1 MIGVPHSEGESLS
14 EGEKKRLGRRGHPQN
29 GDIGG
34 SVAGREHSEDH
45 LVTSQIFRYT
55 RRETVLVSH
64 PWQLVSRVRIPQL
77 TSLTFPVYPPTPL
90 LGPDRRGSE

>member
-1 MIGVPHSEGESLS
+1 MELAPEPARQKFWRLCSALCTVLGEDVGSTAHSEGESLS

-45 LVTSQIFRYT
+45 LVTSQIFR
-55 RRETVLVSH
+55 
-64 PWQLVSRVRIPQL
+64 
-77 TSLTFPVYPPTPL
+77 
-90 LGPDRRGSE
+90 